1 MSISARLSIA
11 WESSSKP
18 EENTSTMV
26 LSTPSERFVDVRPLL
41 TPCGDFPFEWAFAGS
56 ARLLAPDGSQI
67 EFSHDFF
74 DSDYIRRWCECRKR
88 ELAGETVQ
96 YPLKSDI
103 PKDIGHFETLQD
115 GTRRETGTMYNPGS
129 GTEEQ
134 YEERW
139 VSLDPWKTTPQHKVQ
154 AGSTVA
160 AESRL
165 FDVKSGGEGRFVRV
179 GNWAQG
185 VFWNKDNLDTPI
197 SVVRVFFDGRWNPVL
212 QHGDCSM
219 FPVGENPAVGA
230 IVSKGTVTWE
240 VLE

>member
-88 ELAGETVQ
+88 ELAGQTVQ

-139 VSLDPWKTTPQHKVQ
+139 VTLDPWKTTPQHKVQ

-230 IVSKGTVTWE
+230 TVSKDTVTWE